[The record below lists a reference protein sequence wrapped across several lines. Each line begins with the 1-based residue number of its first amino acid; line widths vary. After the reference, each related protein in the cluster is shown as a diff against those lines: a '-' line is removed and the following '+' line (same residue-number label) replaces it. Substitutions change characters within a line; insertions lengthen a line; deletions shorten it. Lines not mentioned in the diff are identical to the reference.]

1 VGAIMSTKLK
11 VVGLE
16 VGVLGDTLGHTLGS
30 EAFSTCQT
38 AKGVYKKVVT
48 TGALDKVVGAIFI
61 GDTTEFNNVL
71 SLMVN
76 GLPLPKDPETLIMPV
91 RGDPEAI
98 PAGGMATLPTT
109 AKICSCHDITKGT
122 LLTAARGGALDVEAL
137 KLCTKAGT
145 GCGGCVPLLGELI
158 ACVRAEMGME
168 ARVWLCEHFPFPRQH
183 LCHLIM
189 VQRHRDFP
197 SVLEAHGQGM
207 GCEVCKPAVASILA
221 HTWGDHVHRLDLAV
235 LQDTN
240 DYFLGNMQRDGSY
253 SVVPRTPGGEIHPR
267 QLEVL
272 GRIGQRY
279 GLYTKI
285 TGAQR
290 IDFFGAQVHQL
301 PLIWDDLTAEGFE
314 SGHAY
319 AKALRT
325 VKSCVGSAWCR
336 YGVQDAV
343 GMAVKLEN
351 RYKGIRMPHKFK
363 MAVSGCIREC
373 AEAQGKDL
381 GLIAV
386 KGGWNVYV
394 CGNGGAKPRHADLL
408 ATALDEEMVVRV
420 ADRFIMFYCR
430 TADRLQRTAR
440 WLEGMEGGLAY
451 LKAVVVDDS
460 LGICQELEVQLQQLV
475 DKYHN
480 EWATTIKNPV
490 QLERFK
496 TFINLPDD
504 QQDDEFLQYER
515 ERGQPRLPLL
525 APANPYPLATP
536 RPARSI
542 KYHGESTA
550 WVNICEVEKIPL
562 DSGVCAKVEGV
573 QIAVFRLANNR
584 MYAIHNYDPFSE
596 AHVLSRG
603 LLGDKDG
610 VLKVASPLYK
620 HNFALETGACLA
632 DPTVVLPTYPVRVHG
647 GVVQLKAIPTNPCA
661 PRHLQGD
668 PAPEPSA
675 A

>member
-1 VGAIMSTKLK
+1 
-11 VVGLE
+11 
-16 VGVLGDTLGHTLGS
+16 
-30 EAFSTCQT
+30 
-38 AKGVYKKVVT
+38 
-48 TGALDKVVGAIFI
+48 
-61 GDTTEFNNVL
+61 
-71 SLMVN
+71 
-76 GLPLPKDPETLIMPV
+76 
-91 RGDPEAI
+91 
-98 PAGGMATLPTT
+98 
-109 AKICSCHDITKGT
+109 
-122 LLTAARGGALDVEAL
+122 
-137 KLCTKAGT
+137 
-145 GCGGCVPLLGELI
+145 
-158 ACVRAEMGME
+158 
-168 ARVWLCEHFPFPRQH
+168 
-183 LCHLIM
+183 
-189 VQRHRDFP
+189 
-197 SVLEAHGQGM
+197 
-207 GCEVCKPAVASILA
+207 
-221 HTWGDHVHRLDLAV
+221 
-235 LQDTN
+235 
-240 DYFLGNMQRDGSY
+240 
-253 SVVPRTPGGEIHPR
+253 
-267 QLEVL
+267 
-272 GRIGQRY
+272 
-279 GLYTKI
+279 
-285 TGAQR
+285 
-290 IDFFGAQVHQL
+290 
-301 PLIWDDLTAEGFE
+301 
-314 SGHAY
+314 
-319 AKALRT
+319 
-325 VKSCVGSAWCR
+325 
-336 YGVQDAV
+336 
-343 GMAVKLEN
+343 MAVKLEN

-573 QIAVFRLANNR
+573 QIAIFRLANNR